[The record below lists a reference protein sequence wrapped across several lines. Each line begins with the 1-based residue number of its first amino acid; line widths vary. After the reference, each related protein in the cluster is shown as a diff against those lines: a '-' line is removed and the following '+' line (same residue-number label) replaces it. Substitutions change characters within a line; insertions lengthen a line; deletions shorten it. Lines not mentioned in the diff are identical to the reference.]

1 MDFAAIATSTSGA
14 ITSTISNIFQLV
26 GDNVV
31 VILSVL
37 SVSIGLP
44 FIVKMVRRFAK

>member
-1 MDFAAIATSTSGA
+1 MNFADIATSTNGA
-14 ITSTISNIFQLV
+14 ITTTIGNVFQLV
-26 GDNVV
+26 GDNIV

-37 SVSIGLP
+37 SVSIGIP